1 MKNTAITITRN
12 ATDTAFIVTSY
23 DGPTYVVKAIE
34 VIDAAADYIA
44 THVADVAPSCDTYIT
59 VPAHTA
65 NDSLCNLR

>member
-44 THVADVAPSCDTYIT
+44 THVADVATIT
-59 VPAHTA
+59 PACQTRRDCWVVIATH
-65 NDSLCNLR
+65 